1 MRESGIAGIHT
12 SVIVPAFNEAARL
25 PRSLPILVNALREL
39 DGRSEIVLVDDG
51 STDDT
56 FDVAAQ
62 HLEGFADVR
71 LLRLPWNCG
80 KGAAVRRGV
89 SAASGK
95 AIVFVDADLAGDI
108 ADLPALLAPL
118 DHVDIALGSRAV
130 AGAVVHGR
138 TTARQ
143 VGSSAYRRL
152 TRAMTSG
159 TVADTQCGFKAFRGP
174 VAKLLF
180 SMTTSTGFGFDVEIL
195 TLASALGFRIEECPI
210 HWTAVEGGHVSLRRH
225 GLEMLHDL
233 RRARRH
239 RQRAQAETWSLACHP
254 NPWTPRTVGQPV
266 SLAPM
271 VIRLDPGP
279 AIIPAATPAPRMN
292 ASLVMD

>member
-25 PRSLPILVNALREL
+25 PRSLPLLVNALREL
-39 DGRSEIVLVDDG
+39 EGRSEIVLVDDG

-56 FDVAAQ
+56 FAVAAR
-62 HLEGFADVR
+62 HLEGVADVR

-89 SAASGK
+89 SAAGGK

-108 ADLPALLAPL
+108 ADLPLLLAPL

-143 VGSSAYRRL
+143 VGSTAYRRL
-152 TRAMTSG
+152 AQAMTSG
-159 TVADTQCGFKAFRGP
+159 KVADTQCGFKAFRGP

-180 SMTTSTGFGFDVEIL
+180 SMTSSTGFGFDVEIL
-195 TLASALGFRIEECPI
+195 TLASALGFRIAECPI
-210 HWTAVEGGHVSLRRH
+210 HWTAVDGGHVSLRRH

-233 RRARRH
+233 QRARRH
-239 RQRAQAETWSLACHP
+239 RRRARAETWSLACQVE
-254 NPWTPRTVGQPV
+254 PWIPHVVGQRIAQ
-266 SLAPM
+266 APR
-271 VIRLDPGP
+271 VIRLDPAP
-279 AIIPAATPAPRMN
+279 AIVPIPEVSRLE
-292 ASLVMD
+292 ASLVLD